1 MKQIKFDGQ
10 DGPQLVSTL
19 AVNEELAAKYVI
31 PEPEMVLSAFKNVLI
46 QSLDKRKSVCFSK
59 VTENTERLIET
70 NEHSIAY
77 VSIDEAVNVYSQ
89 PSYDVMTKTIQLIK
103 ENKYDEITAHG
114 WCQIQKSLYWVKPVN
129 KDITDSEGHKQ
140 TITFAHLISVV
151 LENVIDTSITL
162 FNKKN

>member
-19 AVNEELAAKYVI
+19 VVNEDLAAKYVI
-31 PEPEMVLSAFKNVLI
+31 PEPEVVLSAFKNVLI

-59 VTENTERLIET
+59 VMENTERIIET
-70 NEHSIAY
+70 SEHSIAY

-89 PSYDVMTKTIQLIK
+89 PSYDVMTKTVQLIK

-129 KDITDSEGHKQ
+129 KDITDSEGQKQ

-151 LENVIDTSITL
+151 LEKVIDTSITL
-162 FNKKN
+162 FNKKD

>member
-19 AVNEELAAKYVI
+19 AVNKELAAKYVI

-46 QSLDKRKSVCFSK
+46 QALDKRKSVCFSK

-89 PSYDVMTKTIQLIK
+89 PSYDAMTKTIQLIK

-151 LENVIDTSITL
+151 LENVIDTSVAL
-162 FNKKN
+162 VNKKD

>member
-19 AVNEELAAKYVI
+19 AVNEELAAKYII
-31 PEPEMVLSAFKNVLI
+31 PEPEMVLSVFKNVLI
-46 QSLDKRKSVCFSK
+46 QALDKRKSVCFSK

-89 PSYDVMTKTIQLIK
+89 PSYDAMTKTIQLIK

-129 KDITDSEGHKQ
+129 KDMTDSEGHKQ

-151 LENVIDTSITL
+151 LENVIDTSVAL
-162 FNKKN
+162 VNKKD

>member
-19 AVNEELAAKYVI
+19 AVNEELAAKYII

-46 QSLDKRKSVCFSK
+46 QALDKRKSVCFSK

-89 PSYDVMTKTIQLIK
+89 PSYDAMTKTIQLIK

-129 KDITDSEGHKQ
+129 KDMTDSEGHKQ

-151 LENVIDTSITL
+151 LENVIDTSVAL
-162 FNKKN
+162 VNKKD

>member
-19 AVNEELAAKYVI
+19 AVNEELAAKYII

-46 QSLDKRKSVCFSK
+46 QALDKRKSVCFSK

-89 PSYDVMTKTIQLIK
+89 PSYNAMTKTIQLIK

-114 WCQIQKSLYWVKPVN
+114 WCQIQKSLYWVKQVN
-129 KDITDSEGHKQ
+129 KDMTDSEGHKQ

-151 LENVIDTSITL
+151 LENVIDTSVAL
-162 FNKKN
+162 VNKKD

>member
-19 AVNEELAAKYVI
+19 AVNEELAAKYII

>member
-46 QSLDKRKSVCFSK
+46 QALDKRKSVCFSK

-151 LENVIDTSITL
+151 LENVIDTSVAL
-162 FNKKN
+162 VNKKD

>member
-10 DGPQLVSTL
+10 DRPQLVSTL

-103 ENKYDEITAHG
+103 ENKYNEITAHG

-151 LENVIDTSITL
+151 LENVIDSSITL

>member
-46 QSLDKRKSVCFSK
+46 QALDKRKSVCFSK

-89 PSYDVMTKTIQLIK
+89 PSYDAMTKTIQLIK

-151 LENVIDTSITL
+151 LENVIDTSVAL
-162 FNKKN
+162 VNKKD

>member
-114 WCQIQKSLYWVKPVN
+114 WCQIRKSLYWAKPVN

-151 LENVIDTSITL
+151 LENVIDSSITL

>member
-19 AVNEELAAKYVI
+19 AVNEELAAKYII
-31 PEPEMVLSAFKNVLI
+31 PEPEMILSAFKNVLI
-46 QSLDKRKSVCFSK
+46 QALDKRKSVCFSK

-89 PSYDVMTKTIQLIK
+89 PSYDAMTKTIQLIK

-129 KDITDSEGHKQ
+129 KDMTDSEGHKQ

-151 LENVIDTSITL
+151 LENVIDTSVAL
-162 FNKKN
+162 VNKKD

>member
-46 QSLDKRKSVCFSK
+46 QALDKRKSVCFSK

-89 PSYDVMTKTIQLIK
+89 PSYNAMTKTIQLIK

-151 LENVIDTSITL
+151 LENVIDTSVAL
-162 FNKKN
+162 VNKKD

>member
-151 LENVIDTSITL
+151 LENVIDSSITL

>member
-19 AVNEELAAKYVI
+19 AVNEELAAKYII
-31 PEPEMVLSAFKNVLI
+31 PEPEMVLSAFKNVLS
-46 QSLDKRKSVCFSK
+46 QALDKRKSVCFSK

-89 PSYDVMTKTIQLIK
+89 PSYDAMTKTIQLIK

-129 KDITDSEGHKQ
+129 KDMTDSEGHKQ

-151 LENVIDTSITL
+151 LENVIDTSVAL
-162 FNKKN
+162 VNKKD

>member
-46 QSLDKRKSVCFSK
+46 QALDKRKSVCFSK

-77 VSIDEAVNVYSQ
+77 VSIDEAVNMYSQ
-89 PSYDVMTKTIQLIK
+89 PSYDAMTKTIQLIK

-151 LENVIDTSITL
+151 LENVIDTSVAL
-162 FNKKN
+162 VNKKD

>member
-19 AVNEELAAKYVI
+19 VVNEELATKYVI
-31 PEPEMVLSAFKNVLI
+31 PEPEVALSAFKNVLI

-59 VTENTERLIET
+59 VMENTERIIET
-70 NEHSIAY
+70 SEHSIAY

-89 PSYDVMTKTIQLIK
+89 PSYDVMAKTVQLIK

-129 KDITDSEGHKQ
+129 KDVTDSGGQKQ

-151 LENVIDTSITL
+151 LEKVIDTSITL
-162 FNKKN
+162 FNKKD

>member
-19 AVNEELAAKYVI
+19 AVNEELAAKYI
-31 PEPEMVLSAFKNVLI
+31 ISEPEMVLSAFKNVLI
-46 QSLDKRKSVCFSK
+46 QALDKRKSVCFSK

-89 PSYDVMTKTIQLIK
+89 PSYDAMTKTIQLIK

-129 KDITDSEGHKQ
+129 KDMTDSEGHKQ

-151 LENVIDTSITL
+151 LENVIDTSVAL
-162 FNKKN
+162 VNKKD

>member
-46 QSLDKRKSVCFSK
+46 QALDKRKSVCFSK
-59 VTENTERLIET
+59 VMENTERLIET

-89 PSYDVMTKTIQLIK
+89 PSYDAMTKTIQLIK

-151 LENVIDTSITL
+151 LENLIDTSVAL
-162 FNKKN
+162 VNKKD

>member
-103 ENKYDEITAHG
+103 ENKYNEITAHG

-151 LENVIDTSITL
+151 LENVIDTSVAL
-162 FNKKN
+162 VNKKD

>member
-19 AVNEELAAKYVI
+19 AVNEELAAKYII

-46 QSLDKRKSVCFSK
+46 QALDKRKSVCFSK

-89 PSYDVMTKTIQLIK
+89 PSYDAMTKTIQLIK

-151 LENVIDTSITL
+151 LENVIDTSVAL
-162 FNKKN
+162 VNKKD

>member
-19 AVNEELAAKYVI
+19 AVNEELAAKYII

-46 QSLDKRKSVCFSK
+46 QALDKRKSVCFSK

-89 PSYDVMTKTIQLIK
+89 PSYDTMTKTIQLIK

-129 KDITDSEGHKQ
+129 KDMTDSEGHKQ

-151 LENVIDTSITL
+151 LENVIDTSVAL
-162 FNKKN
+162 VNKKD

>member
-151 LENVIDTSITL
+151 LENVIDTSVAL
-162 FNKKN
+162 VNKKN

>member
-19 AVNEELAAKYVI
+19 AVNEELAAKYII

-46 QSLDKRKSVCFSK
+46 QALDKRKSVCFSK
-59 VTENTERLIET
+59 VMENTERLIET

-89 PSYDVMTKTIQLIK
+89 PSYDAMTKTIQLIK

-129 KDITDSEGHKQ
+129 KDMTDSEGHKQ

-151 LENVIDTSITL
+151 LENVIDTSVAL
-162 FNKKN
+162 VNKKD

>member
-19 AVNEELAAKYVI
+19 AVNEELAAKYII
-31 PEPEMVLSAFKNVLI
+31 PESEMVLSAFKNVLI
-46 QSLDKRKSVCFSK
+46 QALDKRKSVCFSK

-89 PSYDVMTKTIQLIK
+89 PSYDAMTKTIQLIK

-129 KDITDSEGHKQ
+129 KDMTDSEGHKQ

-151 LENVIDTSITL
+151 LENVIDTSVAL
-162 FNKKN
+162 VNKKD

>member
-19 AVNEELAAKYVI
+19 AVNEELAAKYII
-31 PEPEMVLSAFKNVLI
+31 PESEMVLSVFKNVLI
-46 QSLDKRKSVCFSK
+46 QALDKRKSVCFSK

-89 PSYDVMTKTIQLIK
+89 PSYDAMTKTIQLIK

-129 KDITDSEGHKQ
+129 KDMTDSEGHKQ

-151 LENVIDTSITL
+151 LENVIDTSVAL
-162 FNKKN
+162 VNKKD

>member
-19 AVNEELAAKYVI
+19 AVNEELAAKYII

-46 QSLDKRKSVCFSK
+46 QALDKRKSVCFSK

-89 PSYDVMTKTIQLIK
+89 PSYDAMTKTIQLIK

-129 KDITDSEGHKQ
+129 KDMTDSEGHKQ
-140 TITFAHLISVV
+140 TITFAHLISMV
-151 LENVIDTSITL
+151 LENVIDTSVAL
-162 FNKKN
+162 VNKKD

>member
-19 AVNEELAAKYVI
+19 AVNEELAAKYII

-46 QSLDKRKSVCFSK
+46 QALDKRKSVCFSK

-89 PSYDVMTKTIQLIK
+89 PSYDAMTKTIQLIK
-103 ENKYDEITAHG
+103 MNKYDEITAHG

-129 KDITDSEGHKQ
+129 KDMTDSEGHKQ

-151 LENVIDTSITL
+151 LENVIDTSVAL
-162 FNKKN
+162 VNKKD

>member
-19 AVNEELAAKYVI
+19 AVNEELAAKYII

-46 QSLDKRKSVCFSK
+46 QALDKRKSVCFSK

-77 VSIDEAVNVYSQ
+77 VSVDEAVNVYSQ
-89 PSYDVMTKTIQLIK
+89 PSYDAMTKTIQLIK

-129 KDITDSEGHKQ
+129 KDMTDSEGHKQ

-151 LENVIDTSITL
+151 LENVIDTSVAL
-162 FNKKN
+162 VNKKD

>member
-19 AVNEELAAKYVI
+19 AVNEELAAKYII

-46 QSLDKRKSVCFSK
+46 QALDKRKSVCFSK

-77 VSIDEAVNVYSQ
+77 VSIDEAVNVYNQ
-89 PSYDVMTKTIQLIK
+89 PSYDAMTKTIQLIK

-129 KDITDSEGHKQ
+129 KDMTDSEGHKQ

-151 LENVIDTSITL
+151 LENVIDTSVAL
-162 FNKKN
+162 VNKKD

>member
-19 AVNEELAAKYVI
+19 AVNEKLAAKYVI

-46 QSLDKRKSVCFSK
+46 QALDKRKSVCFSK

-89 PSYDVMTKTIQLIK
+89 PSYDAMTKTIQLIK

-114 WCQIQKSLYWVKPVN
+114 WCQIQKSLYWIKPVN

-151 LENVIDTSITL
+151 LENVIDTSVAL
-162 FNKKN
+162 VNKKD

>member
-19 AVNEELAAKYVI
+19 AVNEELAAKYII
-31 PEPEMVLSAFKNVLI
+31 PEPEMVMSAFKNVLI
-46 QSLDKRKSVCFSK
+46 QALDKRKSVCFSK

-89 PSYDVMTKTIQLIK
+89 PSYDAMTKTIQLIK

-151 LENVIDTSITL
+151 LENVIDTSVAL
-162 FNKKN
+162 VNKKD

>member
-19 AVNEELAAKYVI
+19 AVNEELAAKYII

-46 QSLDKRKSVCFSK
+46 QALDKRKSVCFSK

-89 PSYDVMTKTIQLIK
+89 PSYDAMMKTIQLIK

-129 KDITDSEGHKQ
+129 KDMTDSEGHKQ

-151 LENVIDTSITL
+151 LENVIDTSVAL
-162 FNKKN
+162 VNKKD